1 MQIRRIGSL
10 AVSLLGL
17 GCNNFGMRID
27 AAQTDA
33 VVGAAI
39 DAGVTYFDTANA
51 YGGGGKSE
59 ELLGGAIAGRRD
71 QVVVA
76 TKFGHPAMLGEG
88 ETPGRPDL
96 IEAACD
102 ANVKYEFADG
112 ESLQAAAMK
121 ANEADGVTN
130 MTWPDEVLD
139 ELRAKWEEVLAD
151 EMAANPDVKAF
162 MESYQAFHEE
172 YKVWGERGYLK

>member
-1 MQIRRIGSL
+1 MQTRRIGEL
-10 AVSLLGL
+10 DVSLLGL

-27 AAQTDA
+27 AAQTDV

-71 QVVVA
+71 QVIVA

-96 IEAACD
+96 IVCNGCGHEPLAVGRDVAQVVC
-102 ANVKYEFADG
+102 
-112 ESLQAAAMK
+112 
-121 ANEADGVTN
+121 
-130 MTWPDEVLD
+130 LD
-139 ELRAKWEEVLAD
+139 RVVCIECMNAVFLVFQSRC
-151 EMAANPDVKAF
+151 
-162 MESYQAFHEE
+162 SS
-172 YKVWGERGYLK
+172 